1 MKLTTKLLKE
11 MIRKELKETSLR
23 QMLDPSF
30 KKEDYMGSTEYSIAR
45 EQMGDYYD
53 GFLGG
58 GDGISEQEVK
68 NVLMN
73 EFGSDRNIPS
83 EEALQLLINHVIN
96 GIDATDEF

>member
-1 MKLTTKLLKE
+1 MKLTAKILKE
-11 MIRKELKETSLR
+11 IIRKELKETFIQ

-30 KKEDYMGSTEYSIAR
+30 NEEDYIESTEYRIAR
-45 EQMGDYYD
+45 AQMGDYYD
-53 GFLGG
+53 GYLGG
-58 GDGISEQEVK
+58 GEGIPEQEVK